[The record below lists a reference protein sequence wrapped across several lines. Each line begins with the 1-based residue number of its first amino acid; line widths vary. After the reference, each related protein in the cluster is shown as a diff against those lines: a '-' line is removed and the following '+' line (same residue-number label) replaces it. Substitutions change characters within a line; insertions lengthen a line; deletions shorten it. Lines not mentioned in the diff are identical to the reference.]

1 MALSSLNGAAI
12 YGTISTVYPNIR
24 SAVFSSPTTLGQIVI
39 SSIVGNFTSYTIT
52 RNGGAE
58 SASQTA
64 ATYTD
69 TSLANNTQYTYTIV
83 PYIGGIKGVAF
94 TTMTNPNNAGTPG
107 KIYTLATIT
116 GLNPT
121 YSGANSTISSV
132 YITWTS
138 NGYTSVLLANTTKG
152 GANYTGSGTAYNSTM
167 NGSSDSALT
176 TNAQYTYTFTTRN
189 GDAYYVANSNCQTTV
204 NTCTWASAP
213 TLTYNGGGCSTS
225 QISFTFSGGA
235 YTNLSVQY
243 PSGTEI
249 TKTTTSPYTGGAFSA
264 NQQVTYYVYP
274 INALSYISSNGSSVA
289 VCTWASV
296 NAPTFS
302 STTSAGTTLACTGT
316 FSKVYITY
324 TGTAATPA
332 SGTTVTGTNTISQGY
347 TGVTAGTYAF
357 SCYAVNALNYQ
368 STTVASNSVVI
379 PSAGPTIG
387 VASKSTNSGA
397 TQTTNGAYTVF
408 TYKSSGTFTVA
419 TGGTVGVLIVGG
431 GGGGGGNLG
440 GGAGAGGLVY
450 FDLATKPMTLSAG
463 AYAVTV
469 GGGGAGGTGKTAYG
483 ANGGN
488 SSFNGCIATGG
499 GAAAYNNGYSMV
511 IQGLN
516 GGCGGGS
523 ASGGTVT
530 TSTQSAYAN
539 ASYVGGYGGGKG
551 TAGTDSAGGGG
562 GAGGVG
568 ASGTSTVSGAG
579 GIGYSCSITGVATYY
594 AGGGGGA
601 FWSGYGAGA
610 GGLGG
615 GGKGALRHTVS
626 PYTVTLGS
634 AGTANTGG
642 GGGGGYTTNGYNGG
656 SGVVIILCTGV

>member
-39 SSIVGNFTSYTIT
+39 GSITGNFTSYTIT

-121 YSGANSTISSV
+121 YLGVNSTISSV
-132 YITWTS
+132 YINWAS
-138 NGYTSVLLANTTKG
+138 NGYTSILLANTTKA
-152 GANYTGSGTAYNSTM
+152 GANYTGVGTAYNSTT

-213 TLTYNGGGCSTS
+213 TLTYNGAGCSTS
-225 QISFTFSGGA
+225 QISFTFSGGV
-235 YTNLSVQY
+235 YSNLSVQY

-249 TKTTTSPYTGGAFSA
+249 TKTITSPYTGGAFSA

-289 VCTWASV
+289 VCTRASA

-302 STTSAGTTLACTGT
+302 STTSAGTTLACSGT

-332 SGTTVTGTNTISQGY
+332 SGTTVTGTNSISQGY

-368 STTVASNSVVI
+368 STTAASNSVTI
-379 PSAGPTIG
+379 PSAGYTATTTSLNVYCWYNPSNVTNPTNITTWNDSCAHVNLVTKLNGNIMAQTTGPNINFPVIQTTSATAITSTTNPGSIGG
-387 VASKSTNSGA
+387 VASACKVTSYNASPFSTLYAGGTLAQQGNNVNNDFAVRYLAVTSTNLNPNDWTYGGSTYYNGTSIQSGNTLNGLPTTLPTNWGIIVAIPSVSYSSVSKAISVFGDPMITTRGLIGYSGDIIIFNTSVTAANRQWIEGWLGYRYNCQSSLPTNHPYYSSTNSL
-397 TQTTNGAYTVF
+397 QF
-408 TYKSSGTFTVA
+408 TLN
-419 TGGTVGVLIVGG
+419 VG
-431 GGGGGGNLG
+431 
-440 GGAGAGGLVY
+440 
-450 FDLATKPMTLSAG
+450 
-463 AYAVTV
+463 
-469 GGGGAGGTGKTAYG
+469 
-483 ANGGN
+483 
-488 SSFNGCIATGG
+488 
-499 GAAAYNNGYSMV
+499 
-511 IQGLN
+511 
-516 GGCGGGS
+516 
-523 ASGGTVT
+523 
-530 TSTQSAYAN
+530 
-539 ASYVGGYGGGKG
+539 
-551 TAGTDSAGGGG
+551 
-562 GAGGVG
+562 
-568 ASGTSTVSGAG
+568 
-579 GIGYSCSITGVATYY
+579 
-594 AGGGGGA
+594 
-601 FWSGYGAGA
+601 
-610 GGLGG
+610 
-615 GGKGALRHTVS
+615 
-626 PYTVTLGS
+626 
-634 AGTANTGG
+634 
-642 GGGGGYTTNGYNGG
+642 
-656 SGVVIILCTGV
+656 